1 MRTSMPFV
9 LLPIFFVLAASG
21 CTTTVQTGSGVVI
34 QEFTPGFTEIYP
46 SEPIVFYLKF
56 KNTGS
61 VEATN
66 VFAEVLGL
74 DEDWAASSSGDGN
87 VLKDGEVLPRQQ
99 GRPPHAQGS

>member
-9 LLPIFFVLAASG
+9 LLSIFSVLAVSG
-21 CTTTVQTGSGVVI
+21 CTTPVQTGSGVVI

-46 SEPIVFYLKF
+46 GEPIVFYLKF

-66 VFAEVLGL
+66 VFAEVLG
-74 DEDWAASSSGDGN
+74 
-87 VLKDGEVLPRQQ
+87 
-99 GRPPHAQGS
+99 